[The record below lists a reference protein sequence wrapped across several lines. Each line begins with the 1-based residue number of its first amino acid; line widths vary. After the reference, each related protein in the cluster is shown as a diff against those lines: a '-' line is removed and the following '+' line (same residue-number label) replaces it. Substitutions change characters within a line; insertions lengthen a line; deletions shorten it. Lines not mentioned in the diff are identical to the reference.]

1 MDAPSEAKTAGQLM
15 LQRISQDDDT
25 QDDYP
30 TQSIFDRPE
39 SREENGWAIK
49 IDRQEVSSAFHNL
62 EHIRKITRSNF
73 GENWEGILT
82 KHFGKADSTLG
93 QTTGV
98 RLSAF
103 VLWEEDGHFY
113 YAMNT
118 KASLFLTQVTQSFDG
133 IIISIDSKSPYFTK
147 QSKAIVTG
155 EPVDNVSATTL
166 QTWSDITYLS
176 WHEECTKTSTPL
188 KNLKHIIRSH
198 ITNSE
203 TLSVIT
209 EILEEEKIIFPPNG
223 LLVEINDSKGYGAA
237 LLGTPNGK
245 GIGWLL
251 AQHKNQLGNAKI
263 VSVEI
268 FHSFQV
274 GFFDCDEE
282 TGELIVR
289 KEKMRGA
296 EEPRDRLN
304 LDFTIQ
310 CG

>member
-1 MDAPSEAKTAGQLM
+1 MDALSEAKTAGKLM

-49 IDRQEVSSAFHNL
+49 TDRQEVSSAFHNL
-62 EHIRKITRSNF
+62 EHIRKITKSNF

-93 QTTGV
+93 QTTG
-98 RLSAF
+98 
-103 VLWEEDGHFY
+103 
-113 YAMNT
+113 
-118 KASLFLTQVTQSFDG
+118 DG

>member
-1 MDAPSEAKTAGQLM
+1 MDALSEAKTAGQLM
-15 LQRISQDDDT
+15 LQRISQDDNT

-39 SREENGWAIK
+39 SREENGWTIK

-62 EHIRKITRSNF
+62 EHIRKITKSNF

-93 QTTGV
+93 QTTG
-98 RLSAF
+98 
-103 VLWEEDGHFY
+103 EEDGHFY
-113 YAMNT
+113 YAMNA
-118 KASLFLTQVTQSFDG
+118 KDG

-223 LLVEINDSKGYGAA
+223 LSVEINDSKGYGAA